1 MTADQLSIL
10 LFLTLGVAF
19 ISGCSVGATFVKS
32 RTTAK
37 KGRRHVAASR

>member
-1 MTADQLSIL
+1 MTNDQASIL

-32 RTTAK
+32 RTAAK
-37 KGRRHVAASR
+37 KGRRHASAAR

>member
-19 ISGCSVGATFVKS
+19 LSGCSVGATFVKS
-32 RTTAK
+32 RTAAK